1 MHSHS
6 PALNDSFIHAALTD
20 GFNMV
25 CNALVSD
32 SELIDR
38 LGGSSAL
45 AKRLG
50 YPLLGGVQRVQNW
63 KRRGIPP
70 RVKLEWPELFLKPLP
85 DADEGG
91 AADAGGVQD
100 RHAA

>member
-1 MHSHS
+1 
-6 PALNDSFIHAALTD
+6 
-20 GFNMV
+20 MV

-32 SELIDR
+32 SDLIDR

-50 YPLLGGVQRVQNW
+50 YPLAGGVQRVQNW

-70 RVKLEWPELFLKPLP
+70 RVKLEWPELFLAPPP
-85 DADEGG
+85 DEKSKATTG
-91 AADAGGVQD
+91 ADAASVQD
-100 RHAA
+100 PQAA